1 MKSPP
6 RILAKN
12 TTPAIKSLKT
22 GNQSPRFTCH
32 CPSSS
37 PNKRQPSRNPDALMV
52 DGKGRWQGSM
62 ARVDRELQLHSAK
75 PDFKGQDGFPSSVSQ
90 VTPATLIPMTPQEN
104 CSSPPH
110 SIRWGDGCHSIRN
123 RQMVVCHWLPLFDDS
138 S

>member
-12 TTPAIKSLKT
+12 TTPAIKSRQT

-32 CPSSS
+32 CLVRRLTSDNRPEI
-37 PNKRQPSRNPDALMV
+37 LMLAMV
-52 DGKGRWQGSM
+52 HGKGRWRESM
-62 ARVDRELQLHSAK
+62 AKVDRELQIHSAK
-75 PDFKGQDGFPSSVSQ
+75 PDFKDQDGFPSSVSQ
-90 VTPATLIPMTPQEN
+90 ATPATLIPMTPQEN

-110 SIRWGDGCHSIRN
+110 SIRSGDGCHSIRN